1 MSYKIN
7 KTDGSLLVDLVDGIL
22 DTTTTDLSLIGKNYS
37 GFGEAFN
44 ENLIKLLENFARST
58 APTRPLTGQIWY
70 DTSEQRLKVYNGEEF
85 RTSGGPIVLNQLPA
99 NTVAGDLWINN
110 ETNQLFFTKNGTDM
124 TLAGPIWTAGQGTTG
139 FVTKTLLDTQ
149 NNSKVI
155 LEMWMAGTLVGVWSG
170 SDFTPAPAYSITGLS
185 TVLRG
190 FNVLAEEFHFR
201 GRATA
206 SETLITQNGIAKGAN
221 AFLPTDTNGVTV
233 GSLTVANS
241 AGVTIGVSQNN
252 QLKVVGT
259 TFITENQL
267 SNHDYKIRVRKTT
280 GFVDAVTIDTSESHV
295 GIFQSNPQYTLHV
308 GGDMKVDGELL
319 LQSPAVNIE
328 TQNLRVQDKNIE
340 LAVTSDSTVLNDAS
354 IDSGGII
361 LKGSAGDK
369 EWIWKNFGKW
379 WESSENINVRSTK
392 GYYADGVEVLN
403 KTEIGSTVTDALG
416 LNRIGTLDFLNVDD
430 ININAGTISS
440 STALQFT
447 STGAITITNNQRITG
462 LAEPVGNTDA
472 ATKYYVDDQINLEPV
487 ILSLDITGL
496 NNAQIAT
503 IIEDMYPAGNKKQG
517 TFAYVATSS
526 LTGASVTGVDID
538 SVKNISR
545 IAVDSNGVQNE
556 SVVQDISFASA
567 SGTVNATVQRG
578 LKRFVVSTG
587 QWIFDTDLGSSGGLW

>member
-85 RTSGGPIVLNQLPA
+85 RTSGGPIVLNQLPT

-328 TQNLRVQDKNIE
+328 TQNLRVEDKNIE

-440 STALQFT
+440 STALQLT

-526 LTGASVTGVDID
+526 LTGATVSGIDVD

-567 SGTVNATVQRG
+567 SGTVNVTVQRG

>member
-280 GFVDAVTIDTSESHV
+280 GFVDAVTIDTSESHI

-440 STALQFT
+440 STALQLT

>member
-85 RTSGGPIVLNQLPA
+85 RTSGGPIVLNQLPT

-170 SDFTPAPAYSITGLS
+170 SNFTPAPAYSITGLS

-440 STALQFT
+440 SSALQLT

-526 LTGASVTGVDID
+526 LAGAAVTGVDVD

-567 SGTVNATVQRG
+567 SGTVNVTVQRG